1 LLTTRSPEQ
10 LRSEL
15 ADREML
21 LFEADR
27 AAQLDPSPE
36 NLSRYRVANA
46 DFEAVR
52 AALTLVDHA

>member
-1 LLTTRSPEQ
+1 
-10 LRSEL
+10 
-15 ADREML
+15 ML

-36 NLSRYRVANA
+36 NLSRYRTANA

-52 AALTLVDHA
+52 AALTLVDRV